1 MSSFSVIL
9 EVFTPSQALSRDE
22 PADGISSQL
31 EPEQRGEND
40 LFSIWQE
47 GQKSMARQAETDE
60 QTLSASPVCHREY
73 LQHAFFGMGC
83 TEISAL

>member
-9 EVFTPSQALSRDE
+9 EVFTPSQALSRAE

-31 EPEQRGEND
+31 EPQQRGEND

-60 QTLSASPVCHREY
+60 QALSASPVCHREY
-73 LQHAFFGMGC
+73 LQRAFLAWAC

>member
-9 EVFTPSQALSRDE
+9 EVFTPSQALSGDE
-22 PADGISSQL
+22 PANGTSSQL
-31 EPEQRGEND
+31 ETEQRGEND

-60 QTLSASPVCHREY
+60 QTLSASLVCHREY
-73 LQHAFFGMGC
+73 LQHVFLAWAC
-83 TEISAL
+83 TDISAL